1 MKLQQI
7 NILVIALAAVSL
19 AATAC
24 NWSAGSSP
32 TATMKEF
39 NKAMHKKDK
48 EAVKKML
55 SKASLQVIEVD
66 ARLGDE
72 TLDDAIQSGLNK
84 VPSDLKL
91 PEMRNEKIKGNTA
104 TIEVKDEEKRL
115 WFPVAFVKEGGQW
128 KIAYDHAM
136 RDPSHQARGRA
147 FVDAMPDK

>member
-1 MKLQQI
+1 MKLRRI
-7 NILVIALAAVSL
+7 NILAVMLVAVSL
-19 AATAC
+19 GAAAC
-24 NWSAGSSP
+24 NRSTGSSP
-32 TATMKEF
+32 TAAMKEF
-39 NKAMHKKDK
+39 NQAMRKKDK

-55 SKASLQVIEVD
+55 SKASLRVIEVD
-66 ARLGDE
+66 ARLGEE
-72 TLDDAIQSGLNK
+72 TLDDAIQTGLDK
-84 VPSDLKL
+84 APADLKL

-115 WFPVAFVKEGGQW
+115 WFPVAFVKENGQW